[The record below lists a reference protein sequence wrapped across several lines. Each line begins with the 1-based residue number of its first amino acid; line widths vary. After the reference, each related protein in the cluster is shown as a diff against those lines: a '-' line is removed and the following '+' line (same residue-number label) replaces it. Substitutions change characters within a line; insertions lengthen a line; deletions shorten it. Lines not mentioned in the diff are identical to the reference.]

1 MAKHPAPQRKN
12 PPARG
17 RGARTRRRDDRNDS
31 VVVIGLGRFGRALA
45 LELVDEDTEV
55 LGIDEDAETVQAL
68 SGSLTHVVR
77 ADSTKEEVLRQLGVH
92 EFDRAVVAIG
102 SDLEASI
109 LTASLLV
116 SFGIPHVWAKA
127 ISEAQGRILTQ
138 LGVHHVVYPEH
149 DMGQRVAHL
158 VRGRMLDYIE
168 FEDDFA
174 MVKTSPPEDIVGL
187 TLGNSGV
194 RTRHGVTVVAVKRP
208 GEGFTYATADT
219 VVEEGDTIIV
229 AGRTRQTERFS
240 ELT

>member
-1 MAKHPAPQRKN
+1 
-12 PPARG
+12 
-17 RGARTRRRDDRNDS
+17 
-31 VVVIGLGRFGRALA
+31 
-45 LELVDEDTEV
+45 
-55 LGIDEDAETVQAL
+55 
-68 SGSLTHVVR
+68 VVR

-92 EFDRAVVAIG
+92 
-102 SDLEASI
+102 
-109 LTASLLV
+109 
-116 SFGIPHVWAKA
+116 HV
-127 ISEAQGRILTQ
+127 GC
-138 LGVHHVVYPEH
+138 PEH
-149 DMGQRVAHL
+149 DMGQRAAHL
-158 VRGRMLDYIE
+158 VRGRMMDYIE